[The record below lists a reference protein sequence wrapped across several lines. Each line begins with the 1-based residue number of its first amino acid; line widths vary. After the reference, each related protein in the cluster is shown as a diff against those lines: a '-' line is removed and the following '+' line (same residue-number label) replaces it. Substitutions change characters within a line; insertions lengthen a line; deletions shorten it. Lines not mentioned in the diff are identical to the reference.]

1 MDRCVITPYSRN
13 DGHCYVL
20 SRLFRESGNP
30 RRQMLRASTQK
41 RSTPIRMLVLVAVLF
56 GLIVG
61 SFLNVVIHRVPRR
74 ESVVWPAS
82 HCPHC
87 GEPIRPRDNVPLF
100 SYVLLRGR
108 CRNCKEPISARYPA
122 VEATTGLLFG
132 VAAYQFGVS
141 LALLP
146 ALVLISALI
155 PLAVI
160 DLEHRLL
167 PNAIV
172 GPATLAGLVLSI
184 LANPAGWWIYPLSA
198 IAVAG
203 ALLGLALIY
212 PSGMGMGDVKMGG
225 MLGAFLGPYAAL
237 AVFLGA
243 LIGAVT
249 GGLLMAAGKMR
260 RRSAPPFGLF
270 MALGGVIS
278 LFVGP
283 QLWSLYTNLMWR

>member
-1 MDRCVITPYSRN
+1 MI
-13 DGHCYVL
+13 
-20 SRLFRESGNP
+20 
-30 RRQMLRASTQK
+30 
-41 RSTPIRMLVLVAVLF
+41 VLVVGLF
-56 GLIVG
+56 GLVVG

-74 ESVVWPAS
+74 KSVAWPAS
-82 HCPHC
+82 HCPRC
-87 GEPIRPRDNVPLF
+87 GEPIRPWDNVPLV
-100 SYVLLRGR
+100 SYLLLRGR
-108 CRNCKEPISARYPA
+108 CRNCKGRISARYPA
-122 VEATTGLLFG
+122 VEAATGLLFG
-132 VAAYQFGVS
+132 AAAYEFGAS
-141 LALLP
+141 LPLLA

-155 PLAVI
+155 ALAVI

-172 GPATLAGLVLSI
+172 GPAALAGLVLSI
-184 LANPAGWWIYPLSA
+184 LADPALWWTYPLSA

-243 LIGAVT
+243 LLGAVT
-249 GGLLMAAGKMR
+249 GGVLMAAGKVQ
-260 RRSAPPFGLF
+260 RRSALPFGLF
-270 MALGGVIS
+270 MALGGIIT

-283 QLWSLYTNLMWR
+283 ELWGLYMNLMWR

>member
-1 MDRCVITPYSRN
+1 
-13 DGHCYVL
+13 
-20 SRLFRESGNP
+20 
-30 RRQMLRASTQK
+30 
-41 RSTPIRMLVLVAVLF
+41 MLVLASVLF
-56 GLIVG
+56 GLVIG
-61 SFLNVVIHRVPRR
+61 SFLNVVIHRMPRH
-74 ESVVWPAS
+74 ESIVWPAS

-87 GEPIRPRDNVPLF
+87 EEPIRPGDNLPLI
-100 SYVLLRGR
+100 SYELLRGR

-132 VAAYQFGVS
+132 AAAYEFGAS

-172 GPATLAGLVLSI
+172 GPAALAGLVLSI
-184 LANPAGWWIYPLSA
+184 LADPAVWWMYPISA
-198 IAVAG
+198 IAVAAG
-203 ALLGLALIY
+203 LLGLALIY

-249 GGLLMAAGKMR
+249 GGLLMAAGKMQ
-260 RRSAPPFGLF
+260 RRSALPFGLF

-278 LFVGP
+278 LFAGP
-283 QLWSLYTNLMWR
+283 RLWELYMNLMWSQS

>member
-1 MDRCVITPYSRN
+1 MI
-13 DGHCYVL
+13 
-20 SRLFRESGNP
+20 
-30 RRQMLRASTQK
+30 
-41 RSTPIRMLVLVAVLF
+41 VLVAVLF
-56 GLIVG
+56 GLVVG
-61 SFLNVVIHRVPRR
+61 SFLNVVIHRVPLR
-74 ESVVWPAS
+74 ESVVWPTS

-87 GEPIRPRDNVPLF
+87 GEPIRPRDNIPLI
-100 SYVLLRGR
+100 SYLLLRGR

-132 VAAYQFGVS
+132 ASAYEFGVS

-146 ALVLISALI
+146 ALVFISALI
-155 PLAVI
+155 SLAVS

-172 GPATLAGLVLSI
+172 GPAALAGLILSI
-184 LANPAGWWIYPLSA
+184 LADPAGWWTYPLSA

-243 LIGAVT
+243 LIGAIT
-249 GGLLMAAGKMR
+249 GGLLMAAGKVQ
-260 RRSAPPFGLF
+260 RRSVLPFGLF
-270 MALGGVIS
+270 MALGGIIA
-278 LFVGP
+278 LFAGP
-283 QLWSLYTNLMWR
+283 QLWELYMNLMWSQS